1 MTLWHET
8 RGVDEPAE
16 RAVHAPPAPS
26 QDNQIIISDCPGLRT
41 KARRVTIEHL
51 NVDFKAMVFS
61 LLRLCFF
68 KFLNTKIL
76 VHQEHCGGGVEYM
89 N

>member
-1 MTLWHET
+1 MKLWHKT
-8 RGVDEPAE
+8 RGVYEPAE

-41 KARRVTIEHL
+41 KARRVTIELL
-51 NVDFKAMVFS
+51 NVDFKAMVCS
-61 LLRLCFF
+61 LLGPCFF
-68 KFLNTKIL
+68 KFLKIKIL
-76 VHQEHCGGGVEYM
+76 VHQQHCGGVAYI